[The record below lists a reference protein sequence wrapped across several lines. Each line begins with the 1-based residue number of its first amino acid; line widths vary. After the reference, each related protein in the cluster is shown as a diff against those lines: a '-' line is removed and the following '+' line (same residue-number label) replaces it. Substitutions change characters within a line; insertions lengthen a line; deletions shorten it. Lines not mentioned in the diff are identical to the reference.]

1 MFNFTLANIGVET
14 EKPQLGEQQVE
25 ALDAMKE
32 FLKNKNKRAF
42 SLIGAAGTGKSFLM
56 RTLIEYMDSEFT
68 MEYAL
73 CAPTHKAK
81 LVLSR
86 FTNRDAIT
94 LHQLLQLSPNI
105 EILELDFKDLKF
117 RVNDK
122 RIQIPRGG
130 VVICDES
137 SMINDDLFDLL
148 IEKCVAF
155 NCKVIFVGD
164 KCQLRP
170 VNSLTTS
177 KVFNLEDRY
186 ISY

>member
-86 FTNRDAIT
+86 FTNRM
-94 LHQLLQLSPNI
+94 L
-105 EILELDFKDLKF
+105 
-117 RVNDK
+117 
-122 RIQIPRGG
+122 
-130 VVICDES
+130 
-137 SMINDDLFDLL
+137 
-148 IEKCVAF
+148 
-155 NCKVIFVGD
+155 
-164 KCQLRP
+164 
-170 VNSLTTS
+170 
-177 KVFNLEDRY
+177 
-186 ISY
+186 